1 MASSIKAEPGLDL
14 FYGTQTSYKQQLKG
28 HQASYSCFSK
38 TPTLPIIGLQSRDK
52 AVMLVIKSIIFFPK
66 ILCQNGVHFPEERN
80 TLFLTRHEHGHR
92 DVTCKPATLILNP
105 LHQ

>member
-52 AVMLVIKSIIFFPK
+52 AVMLVIKSIIFPQDFMSKWCSLPRGEK
-66 ILCQNGVHFPEERN
+66 HFV
-80 TLFLTRHEHGHR
+80 L
-92 DVTCKPATLILNP
+92 DPARTWP
-105 LHQ
+105 P